1 MDFIC
6 TAFLLQLFQ
15 QEFLSVWLIKKYNIK
30 TIQGEP
36 IVIPKK
42 EFHWGYVIGCAL
54 FGIGWGFSGAC
65 PGPILALIGAGN
77 TGMLVVFLSALLGTW
92 VIVGYDHICR
102 IKPAFRFV
110 WLILFCL
117 NKKLSRGQRY

>member
-1 MDFIC
+1 M
-6 TAFLLQLFQ
+6 
-15 QEFLSVWLIKKYNIK
+15 WLIKKYNIK

-77 TGMLVVFLSALLGTW
+77 TVMLVVFLSALLGTW
-92 VIVGYDHICR
+92 VYS
-102 IKPAFRFV
+102 
-110 WLILFCL
+110 WLRPYLPH
-117 NKKLSRGQRY
+117 